1 MAASHPNINLDRG
14 KVFCLAACQALS
26 MTGITVLFT
35 VAALIGQALATDKTL
50 STLPLAGFQIATM
63 LTTIPAS
70 LLMQRW
76 GRRQG
81 FMLGIG
87 ITAAGALLGMQA
99 IFSSSFVTF
108 CAATVLIG
116 SGNGFAGFYRFA
128 AAEVAAEQFRAQAI
142 ALVISGGVVAALL
155 GPQLATWSKEALS
168 VTFAGSLGTIAI
180 LQLLVLGCLLPIQF
194 PQLQLAEYQTQGRSL
209 SAIVQQ
215 PVFLV
220 AVLGSMVG
228 YGVMVLVMIATPLA
242 ITAEGHAFHV
252 AATVIQWHVLGM
264 FAPSFVTGSL
274 IARYGILTVMS
285 WGVGLNVICIAISL
299 LGSGILSYSFALL
312 LLGIGWNFLF
322 IGSTTLLTKAY
333 TPAEKGK
340 TQAIHD
346 FLMFGF
352 VALSTVLSGGL
363 FHMAGWRAV
372 NWAGLPLLLILL
384 IAMKWLNH
392 QRDRSAHCV

>member
-1 MAASHPNINLDRG
+1 MAASHSNLNFDRG
-14 KVFCLAACQALS
+14 KVLCLAACQALS

-76 GRRQG
+76 GRRWG
-81 FMLGIG
+81 FVLGIG
-87 ITAAGALLGMQA
+87 ITAAGALLGVQA
-99 IFSSSFVTF
+99 VFSSNFVTF

-116 SGNGFAGFYRFA
+116 SGNSFAGFYRFA
-128 AAEVAAEQFRAQAI
+128 AAEIAAEKFRAQAI
-142 ALVISGGVVAALL
+142 ALVIAGGVVAALL
-155 GPQLATWSKEALS
+155 GPQLATWSKEVLS
-168 VTFAGSLGTIAI
+168 VTFAGSLGAIAV

-194 PQLQLAEYQTQGRSL
+194 PQLQLADPQLQGRSL
-209 SAIVQQ
+209 LTIVRQ

-228 YGVMVLVMIATPLA
+228 YGVMVLVMIAAPLA

-274 IARYGILTVMS
+274 IVRYGVLTMMS
-285 WGVGLNVICIAISL
+285 WGVVLNGLCLAIGL
-299 LGSGILSYSFALL
+299 LSSGIFSYSLALF

-322 IGSTTLLTKAY
+322 IGSTTLLTEAY

-340 TQAIHD
+340 AQAIHD

-352 VALSTVLSGGL
+352 VALSTMSSGGL
-363 FHMAGWRAV
+363 FHAAGWQAV

-384 IAMKWLNH
+384 VAMKWLSH
-392 QRDRSAHCV
+392 QRDRSTQSA